1 MKEPVW
7 LELQALL
14 ILHCESLDEHGG
26 LDGIR
31 DRGLLESALARP
43 LNLFH
48 YERVTDQCR
57 LAAAYAF
64 GIARNHP
71 FNDGNKRAAFISAI
85 LFLKLNGYS
94 FGASQIDATETVLK
108 LAAGEI
114 TEDAFA
120 RWLAVHSKRARVPA
134 LPDS

>member
-14 ILHCESLDEHGG
+14 ILHSESLDEHSG

-120 RWLAVHSKRARVPA
+120 RWLAVDSKQARVPA